1 MRKILIAGLVVALAS
16 PAFAKDS
23 GDAAFELLSQYTA
36 EKQRPNYIKLQSSID
51 MADAMAI
58 DAKIS
63 EIYGTPEVSRD
74 GLKVW
79 EVENTS
85 GKGGKK
91 TTIMCGPDENG
102 GIFISADRRGKATQ
116 KAAKGEEK
124 LARRAQRKADRKA
137 EAKAKRQMNRQERD

>member
-1 MRKILIAGLVVALAS
+1 MRRILLAGLFAALAM

-23 GDAAFELLSQYTA
+23 GDAAFELMSQYTA
-36 EKQRPNYIKLQSSID
+36 EKSHSNYIKLQSSIN

-79 EVENTS
+79 EVENKS
-85 GKGGKK
+85 GKGGKT
-91 TTIMCGPDENG
+91 TTIMCGPDGKG
-102 GIFISADRRGKATQ
+102 GIFISADRRGKALNRPP
-116 KAAKGEEK
+116 KGSEK
-124 LARRAQRKADRKA
+124 KA
-137 EAKAKRQMNRQERD
+137 ETSSRPKIKAKAKRKMNRQERD